1 MEGSNFTAIPLTRTP
16 LHSQLDQRTQ
26 LLPNI
31 AHTTLGSIQTEL
43 AACDKMTTIVRVLRL
58 QGICITLQLL
68 LLLVLLP
75 YSHASPCPTTI
86 EEMVVANT
94 SDAGKLAEALMCDG
108 PGTFGVTWHGNVM
121 LSRTLSVS
129 NGSTLNVVGY
139 SESTDDTDTSAAVIS
154 DGTVLLFEIALGS
167 TASLTGLTLSGGNGA
182 LRVSEKSFVELIDCN
197 FTDNNRTSPYEGG
210 ELNCVYMY
218 AITHSRPLAVQN
230 TVFLGKG
237 EYGTTGSTSFDQN
250 KALFAIQLHP
260 YKIRKIIRITS
271 PRYPKIT

>member
-1 MEGSNFTAIPLTRTP
+1 MEGSDFTARPLTRTP

-26 LLPNI
+26 LLPNNAQI
-31 AHTTLGSIQTEL
+31 ILGSIQTEL

-68 LLLVLLP
+68 LLLLLLLP
-75 YSHASPCPTTI
+75 YSHASPCPTTV

-94 SDAGKLAEALMCDG
+94 SDAGKLAEALTCDG

-154 DGTVLLFEIALGS
+154 DGTVLLFEVALGS
-167 TASLTGLTLSGGNGA
+167 TVSLTGLTLSGGNGA

-210 ELNCVYMY
+210 ELTCVC
-218 AITHSRPLAVQN
+218 TPSRTRDRSQYKVQ
-230 TVFLGKG
+230 
-237 EYGTTGSTSFDQN
+237 SF
-250 KALFAIQLHP
+250 
-260 YKIRKIIRITS
+260 RKE
-271 PRYPKIT
+271 